1 MPGVQDRVIVVTGA
15 GGGLGREYALT
26 LAREGASVIV
36 NDLGGSRDGTG
47 AGHNMAD
54 EVVKEIKDA
63 GGRAAANYD
72 SVATE
77 EGAAGIIKTALDEFG
92 AVHGVVSNAGI
103 LRDGTFH
110 KMTSENWDA
119 VLKVHLYGGYN
130 VIRAAW
136 PHFREQSYG
145 RVVVATSTSGL
156 FGNFGQT
163 NYGAAKLGLVGL
175 INSLALEGAKYNIH
189 ANALAPDRGDPDDRR
204 HPAAR
209 SVREADARTT
219 SHRWLVTCA
228 PRNARTTVRSSSSV
242 AARCSASRCSRTTA
256 SPSTS
261 HRRWT
266 MSLRSG
272 PRSPTCR
279 RPKKPRLT
287 SRAAAH
293 I

>member
-26 LAREGASVIV
+26 LAAEGASVIV

-72 SVATE
+72 SVAE
-77 EGAAGIIKTALDEFG
+77 PEGAENIIKTALDEFG
-92 AVHGVVSNAGI
+92 AIHGVVSNAGI

-130 VIRAAW
+130 VLRAAW

-175 INSLALEGAKYNIH
+175 INTLALEGAKYNIH
-189 ANALAPDRGDPDDRR
+189 ANAVAPI
-204 HPAAR
+204 AATR
-209 SVREADARTT
+209 MTQDILPPEVFEKLTPEYVAPVVAYLCTEENPNNGSVFVVGGGKVQRVALFQNEGFNFDTPP
-219 SHRWLVTCA
+219 SVED
-228 PRNARTTVRSSSSV
+228 V
-242 AARCSASRCSRTTA
+242 AAQWDEITE
-256 SPSTS
+256 
-261 HRRWT
+261 
-266 MSLRSG
+266 LSG
-272 PRSPTCR
+272 A
-279 RPKKPRLT
+279 KQANFKL
-287 SRAAAH
+287 
-293 I
+293 

>member
-26 LAREGASVIV
+26 LAKEGASVVV

-54 EVVKEIKDA
+54 QVVEEINAA

-72 SVATE
+72 SVADP
-77 EGAAGIIKTALDEFG
+77 EGAENIIKTALDEFG

-189 ANALAPDRGDPDDRR
+189 ANALAPIAATRMTQDILPPEALEEPHPGLRR
-204 HPAAR
+204 AGGRLPVLEEECADTASIFIVGGGKVQRAA
-209 SVREADARTT
+209 
-219 SHRWLVTCA
+219 LFQK
-228 PRNARTTVRSSSSV
+228 
-242 AARCSASRCSRTTA
+242 TTA
-256 SPSTS
+256 SPSII
-261 HRRWT
+261 RRRCT
-266 MSLRSG
+266 RSPHIG
-272 PRSPTCR
+272 PRSTTCPPR
-279 RPKKPRLT
+279 IRPT
-287 SRAAAH
+287 SRSGTRE
-293 I
+293 

>member
-1 MPGVQDRVIVVTGA
+1 MPGVQDRVVVVTGA

-26 LAREGASVIV
+26 LAREGASVVV
-36 NDLGGSRDGTG
+36 NDLGGARDGTG

-72 SVATE
+72 SVAE
-77 EGAAGIIKTALDEFG
+77 PEGAANIIKTALDEFG
-92 AVHGVVSNAGI
+92 AIHGVVSNAGI

-136 PHFREQSYG
+136 PHFREQSFG

-175 INSLALEGAKYNIH
+175 INTLALEGAKYNIH
-189 ANALAPDRGDPDDRR
+189 ANAVAPI
-204 HPAAR
+204 AATR
-209 SVREADARTT
+209 MTEDILPKEVLQKLTPEYVAPVVAYLCTEENADNASVFIVGGGKVQRTA
-219 SHRWLVTCA
+219 LFQ
-228 PRNARTTVRSSSSV
+228 NAGVEFEKPPSV
-242 AARCSASRCSRTTA
+242 QDI
-256 SPSTS
+256 
-261 HRRWT
+261 
-266 MSLRSG
+266 
-272 PRSPTCR
+272 
-279 RPKKPRLT
+279 
-287 SRAAAH
+287 AAH
-293 I
+293 WNEITDLSAAEKAGFKL